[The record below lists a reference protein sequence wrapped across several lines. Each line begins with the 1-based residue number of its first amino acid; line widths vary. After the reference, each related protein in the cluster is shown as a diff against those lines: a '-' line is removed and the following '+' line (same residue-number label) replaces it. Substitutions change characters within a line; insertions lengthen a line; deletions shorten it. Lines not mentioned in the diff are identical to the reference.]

1 MNKCACGGSALLI
14 RRRQFVTVLGG
25 TNTVALGSASAP
37 PMSRI
42 RLHVHQ
48 ARAHPVDLYGPK
60 QRFARLEGPLISE
73 RASMRFV
80 PALALLLATAP
91 AQAQDPAN
99 DPSCANVR
107 VAIPVELTGWSQQ
120 APVAAG
126 TEAGGGATIR
136 PGQAVLA
143 SLHPAQHLKLT
154 PAPEKVGPNGGT
166 LTLVV
171 AEAGTYRVAVG
182 QRAWVDLIRDG
193 KVTSSSAHGHG
204 PKCTGIRKM
213 VDFVLS
219 PGNYTLQL
227 SGSEAESVAVLAVK
241 IA

>member
-1 MNKCACGGSALLI
+1 
-14 RRRQFVTVLGG
+14 
-25 TNTVALGSASAP
+25 
-37 PMSRI
+37 
-42 RLHVHQ
+42 
-48 ARAHPVDLYGPK
+48 
-60 QRFARLEGPLISE
+60 
-73 RASMRFV
+73 MRFL
-80 PALALLLATAP
+80 PAVALLLAAAP
-91 AQAQDPAN
+91 AEAQGQDPAH
-99 DPSCANVR
+99 DRSCTNVR
-107 VAIPVELTGWSQQ
+107 VAIPAELAGWSQQ

-126 TEAGGGATIR
+126 TEAGGGATIH

-143 SLHPAQHLKLT
+143 SLHPAQHLKLN

-227 SGSEAESVAVLAVK
+227 SGSEAESVAILAVK